1 MFKKNTQNL
10 KKLIWQNSL
19 LALVLLLSMNIS
31 SQDIGDEYLVN
42 PGINSATGANT
53 TTPDTGVDG
62 GGNMP
67 AHLGGW
73 GAGGGGAYASAS
85 AGNGDCH
92 SADRMFKFFKKG
104 GSLGQ
109 FVYQDVTLPVGRF
122 NWSFWTKWAVVVD
135 YDAGAAEKPTFTI
148 ETDDD
153 QDGTWTVVQTTITT
167 EPTTTNTWV
176 QQTGTFDNP
185 IERQVRIKFYKLGGT
200 TAAQTNLNQLM
211 FVDDV
216 SLNYAGAITT
226 TTDDTTLADLTI
238 DGSTVT
244 GFTPSGTTYAV
255 ELAPGTTV
263 VPTVAAT
270 LYNTNGSSVIT
281 AATSLPGTTTI
292 VITAEDG
299 ATQRTVSINFTV
311 QALTAGQEFLVN
323 PGINSATGA
332 NTTTPDTGVDGSGN
346 MPANLGGWGSGA
358 NGSFAPSSAANG
370 NCLSEDRQ
378 FKFFKNNNSF
388 VYQDVTYQ
396 PETMTGLLILV
407 G

>member
-1 MFKKNTQNL
+1 
-10 KKLIWQNSL
+10 
-19 LALVLLLSMNIS
+19 
-31 SQDIGDEYLVN
+31 
-42 PGINSATGANT
+42 
-53 TTPDTGVDG
+53 
-62 GGNMP
+62 
-67 AHLGGW
+67 
-73 GAGGGGAYASAS
+73 
-85 AGNGDCH
+85 
-92 SADRMFKFFKKG
+92 
-104 GSLGQ
+104 
-109 FVYQDVTLPVGRF
+109 
-122 NWSFWTKWAVVVD
+122 VVD

-153 QDGTWTVVQTTITT
+153 DDDDWTVVQTTITT
-167 EPTTTNTWV
+167 EPTIAQTWV
-176 QQTGTFDNP
+176 QQSGTFDNP

-238 DGSTVT
+238 NGSTVA
-244 GFTPSGTTYAV
+244 GFTRSGTTYDV
-255 ELAPGTTV
+255 ELTPGTTD

-311 QALTAGQEFLVN
+311 QTLTPGQEFLVN
-323 PGINSATGA
+323 PGVNSATGA
-332 NTTTPDTGVDGSGN
+332 NTTTPVTGVDGSGN

-358 NGSFAPSSAANG
+358 NGSFAPSSTGNG
-370 NCLSEDRQ
+370 SCHSEDRQ
-378 FKFFKNNNSF
+378 FKFFKSNNSF
-388 VYQDVTYQ
+388 VYQDVTLPAGNYDWTFYTSWLVLVNWDAEGDVT
-396 PETMTGLLILV
+396 PKFTIETDDDQDGTWTVVQTTITTEPTTTNTWEEQTGTYINDTARTVRIKFSKSGGGSAAPTNLNQIMAIDDV
-407 G
+407 SFK

>member
-62 GGNMP
+62 AGNFP
-67 AHLGGW
+67 NLGGW
-73 GAGGGGAYASAS
+73 GGGGGGAYASAS
-85 AGNGDCH
+85 AANGDCH

-104 GSLGQ
+104 GPLGQ

-122 NWSFWTKWAVVVD
+122 NWSFWTKWAVEVD

-167 EPTTTNTWV
+167 EPTTAQTWV
-176 QQTGTFDNP
+176 QQSGTFDNP

-216 SLNYAGAITT
+216 SFFYAGAITT
-226 TTDDTTLADLTI
+226 TT
-238 DGSTVT
+238 
-244 GFTPSGTTYAV
+244 V
-255 ELAPGTTV
+255 EPLIVKSAKV
-263 VPTVAAT
+263 V
-270 LYNTNGSSVIT
+270 SSVVVAI
-281 AATSLPGTTTI
+281 A
-292 VITAEDG
+292 
-299 ATQRTVSINFTV
+299 
-311 QALTAGQEFLVN
+311 
-323 PGINSATGA
+323 
-332 NTTTPDTGVDGSGN
+332 
-346 MPANLGGWGSGA
+346 PA
-358 NGSFAPSSAANG
+358 
-370 NCLSEDRQ
+370 
-378 FKFFKNNNSF
+378 
-388 VYQDVTYQ
+388 
-396 PETMTGLLILV
+396 
-407 G
+407 